1 MKDINI
7 KLTENRQR
15 TELFIWLVCFII
27 AFGLNIFSII
37 YYKTEW
43 KELLT
48 QIGWVLALSALFY
61 FIILAIR
68 LIVTGIY
75 YLFKKKI

>member
-48 QIGWVLALSALFY
+48 QIGWVLALSILFY
-61 FIILAIR
+61 SIFLVTR
-68 LIVTGIY
+68 LIYFSIR
-75 YLFKKKI
+75 YLFKKKN

>member
-7 KLTENRQR
+7 KLTVKRQK

-27 AFGLNIFSII
+27 AFGLNVFSII

-48 QIGWVLALSALFY
+48 QIFWVLALSILFY
-61 FIILAIR
+61 FIFLVIR
-68 LIVTGIY
+68 LIYFSIRH
-75 YLFKKKI
+75 LIKKRN